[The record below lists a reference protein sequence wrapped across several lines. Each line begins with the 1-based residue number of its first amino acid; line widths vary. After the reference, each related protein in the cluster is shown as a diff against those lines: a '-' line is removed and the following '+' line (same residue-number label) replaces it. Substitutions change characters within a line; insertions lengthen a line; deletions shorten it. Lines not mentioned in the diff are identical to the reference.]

1 MTNTTTNL
9 KDQILD
15 FLNTNEHLCYGE
27 DMKRKPI
34 VASTRGELKTK
45 LKAALVYTQEESD
58 ERNFIDKVIRGFYSR
73 RANGA
78 FVAQVEIGHQDN
90 SEITDGAILE
100 LYHPNETFFLCN
112 WLEQKFPIQDGY
124 TIEVNF
130 FINKNK
136 NFMEEMDLF
145 DCELSFYNGNYYS
158 AANSKFEGWLK

>member
-15 FLNTNEHLCYGE
+15 FLNTTEHLCYGE

-34 VASTRGELKTK
+34 WYKTRGELKTK
-45 LKAALVYTQEESD
+45 LETALVYTQEKSN
-58 ERNFIDKVIRGFYSR
+58 ERKFIDKVIRGFYSR

-78 FVAQVEIGHQDN
+78 FVAQVVIGYENTPEFAD
-90 SEITDGAILE
+90 AIVE
-100 LYHPNETFFLCN
+100 LYHPNETFFLCD

-124 TIEVNF
+124 TIQVNF
-130 FINKNK
+130 FNHKNK

-145 DCELSFYNGNYYS
+145 DCTLCFLNGNYYCVDN
-158 AANSKFEGWLK
+158 NSKLRQ